1 MSYFEKLKAG
11 IKAGLNSSQRDHVQ
25 YRTASLLEMIC
36 SMAHNGVGMCFY
48 MLAMRASYIGTEGY
62 AIPVTVVGLILT
74 VTKAFDGLTD
84 AIAACFVRHGLG
96 HRGVGGAFALQLGFR
111 QI

>member
-84 AIAACFVRHGLG
+84 AIASAIF
-96 HRGVGGAFALQLGFR
+96 
-111 QI
+111 